1 MDEVFWPEQVSVGE
15 VLYPPSGSYGPRIQP
30 TIELVWL
37 IRGEMTVWI
46 DGVPRSAAAGTVAI
60 LFPGHEERF
69 VFSRSSETYHQW
81 AHISVPTLPA
91 SIYARLAQ
99 LTWPLPL
106 TLPMADLIRQALGLQ
121 TSGLST
127 TAAMLKALS
136 AQMIWRYLGEG
147 EYLQQ
152 WQGVP
157 QRTIEEARRY
167 IQAHLSEPLTVKQI
181 AAAAALSESHLIRL
195 FRAQVGKPPMVYV
208 WEQRV
213 EKGLALLRHSGLPID
228 LIAQQCGFQ
237 NRYHFSRRIKQATGL
252 TPLQVRQRG

>member
-15 VLYPPSGSYGPRIQP
+15 VLYPPGGSYGPRIQP

-69 VFSRSSETYHQW
+69 AFSRSSETYHQW

-91 SIYARLAQ
+91 SIYARLTQ

-127 TAAMLKALS
+127 TAAMGISATVAGRTTAQHRGSAALYSGAPVRTADGETDRRRRS
-136 AQMIWRYLGEG
+136 AERITPDSFVSRAGGQAAD
-147 EYLQQ
+147 
-152 WQGVP
+152 GVCMGTAG
-157 QRTIEEARRY
+157 RKGAG
-167 IQAHLSEPLTVKQI
+167 
-181 AAAAALSESHLIRL
+181 AAATLRPAHRPDRAAVRLSESLSLFAAHQTGDRADSAASAPTRL
-195 FRAQVGKPPMVYV
+195 R
-208 WEQRV
+208 
-213 EKGLALLRHSGLPID
+213 
-228 LIAQQCGFQ
+228 
-237 NRYHFSRRIKQATGL
+237 
-252 TPLQVRQRG
+252 